1 MIVILPLRL
10 IPSTVCVL
18 TVLQNLPVLL
28 MYVCLIVFHRF
39 LLRIYKVMTERDQPK
54 KLFYVEVYYW
64 SMLAMLI
71 ISQAISTTAIC
82 VNYEVT
88 LRYDWNKFFEIKSI
102 IIISIVLLCH
112 TVISIIVLPVFYK
125 QINYSSI
132 IAFAIF
138 LSLLFEVIMIYREY
152 IDTMQSK
159 IKVEDPK
166 RWNRVMISYFATCE
180 MTLYVG
186 LIGEIFHQ
194 AFLMRKRTK
203 KYTGPASP
211 RLEINHTL
219 MHED

>member
-1 MIVILPLRL
+1 
-10 IPSTVCVL
+10 
-18 TVLQNLPVLL
+18 
-28 MYVCLIVFHRF
+28 MYICLIVFHRF
-39 LLRIYKVMTERDQPK
+39 LLRIYKVMIERDQPK
-54 KLFYVEVYYW
+54 KLFYIEVYFW

-88 LRYDWNKFFEIKSI
+88 LRDDWSKFFEIKSI
-102 IIISIVLLCH
+102 IIISIVLVCH

-194 AFLMRKRTK
+194 AYLMRKRTNRYK
-203 KYTGPASP
+203 GPSSP
-211 RLEINHTL
+211 KLEINHTL
-219 MHED
+219 MHEDQTTEQS

>member
-10 IPSTVCVL
+10 IPSTICVL

-28 MYVCLIVFHRF
+28 MYICLIVFHRF

-54 KLFYVEVYYW
+54 KLFYVEVYFW

-88 LRYDWNKFFEIKSI
+88 LRDDWSSFFEIKSI
-102 IIISIVLLCH
+102 IVISIVLLCH

-203 KYTGPASP
+203 KHTVPASP
-211 RLEINHTL
+211 KLEINHTL
-219 MHED
+219 MHDD